1 MDTEDVY
8 LHTKEYYSVTQQMKS
23 CHVIIGIDLEDIK
36 LSEISQMKKKENS
49 S

>member
-8 LHTKEYYSVTQQMKS
+8 LHAKEYYSVIQQKKS
-23 CHVIIGIDLEDIK
+23 CHVITGIDLEDTK